1 LHIEAPKICLHTWG
15 IIPGRLCGYTARAAT
30 AAQLLEVDGLAG
42 SAVCVGGGLEFG
54 LQGEKE
60 DEVAGCAAPGGGDV
74 EGEDARGVAGDGSE
88 VGCAGGGGGG
98 CGCDG
103 ED

>member
-1 LHIEAPKICLHTWG
+1 
-15 IIPGRLCGYTARAAT
+15 
-30 AAQLLEVDGLAG
+30 
-42 SAVCVGGGLEFG
+42 